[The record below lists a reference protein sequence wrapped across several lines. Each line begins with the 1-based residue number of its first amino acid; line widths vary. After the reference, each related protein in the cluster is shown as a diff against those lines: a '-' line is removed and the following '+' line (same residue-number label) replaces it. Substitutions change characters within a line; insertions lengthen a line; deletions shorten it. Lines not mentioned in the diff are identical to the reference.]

1 MVCKVLMR
9 RNSKGKRKIPSLNPP
24 TLCCCFS
31 TSVSGRM
38 FRDGEIRVHRNV
50 RRPYAKA
57 PQTARLELSR
67 SSAQLTNKR
76 QFIFIKINPT
86 ATGVKKDWSV
96 GVGSG
101 YVNKSTSINFMS
113 QVWASEKR
121 IITWMANHPLRSDTS
136 LTFFLSHTSM
146 M

>member
-1 MVCKVLMR
+1 
-9 RNSKGKRKIPSLNPP
+9 
-24 TLCCCFS
+24 
-31 TSVSGRM
+31 M

-50 RRPYAKA
+50 RPYAKA
-57 PQTARLELSR
+57 PQTTRLELSG

-101 YVNKSTSINFMS
+101 YVNKSTSINLAS
-113 QVWASEKR
+113 QVWATEKR
-121 IITWMANHPLRSDTS
+121 IITWMANHPLQSDTS